1 MKVLSKKK
9 NESNTISL
17 SNFQIED
24 NSTEAITSETN
35 LTSDAQNQINNSLS
49 DIDSEEENETDE
61 NVLMIKEEQAQLS
74 PKEKEELMAL
84 REKYKNKYNQYLE
97 EVKKYLDDIEI
108 DKIYEM
114 YKEIE
119 DKEENADI
127 DSIANNIE
135 EYIRKKIPNKAK
147 VFIDLFHNLIFYE
160 NQYRNSDKEIEKA

>member
-1 MKVLSKKK
+1 
-9 NESNTISL
+9 
-17 SNFQIED
+17 
-24 NSTEAITSETN
+24 
-35 LTSDAQNQINNSLS
+35 
-49 DIDSEEENETDE
+49 
-61 NVLMIKEEQAQLS
+61 MIKEEQAQLS